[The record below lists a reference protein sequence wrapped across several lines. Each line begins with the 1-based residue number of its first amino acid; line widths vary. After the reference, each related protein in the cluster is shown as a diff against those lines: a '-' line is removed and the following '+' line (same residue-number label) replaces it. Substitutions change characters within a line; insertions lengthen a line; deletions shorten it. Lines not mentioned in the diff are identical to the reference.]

1 MKLMQL
7 CVGMVRTNCYI
18 VYDEATREAAV
29 IDPGDNAKSIL
40 HAVNE
45 EQLNVKYVLLT
56 HAHFDHILA
65 AHEVLEATGAQY
77 VVPEK
82 DTWLLS
88 RDNMGQFR
96 GLARNYVQDTP
107 DILANEGTEVTFG
120 GMTAT
125 YMATPGHTPGS
136 SVIRI
141 GDCLFTGDTLF
152 RHECGRCDL
161 EGGDFSA
168 MLRSLK
174 RLHDR
179 SNERDRLRGRNV
191 LEQHPCAGIERQR
204 NVTAD
209 HCRFR
214 ARHCARY
221 AEMLGGRR
229 AVVHTRGRHERRLLL
244 VEG

>member
-1 MKLMQL
+1 MKLLQL

-45 EQLNVKYVLLT
+45 EQLNVRYVLLT

-82 DTWLLS
+82 DIWLLS

-107 DILANEGTEVTFG
+107 DILANEGTEVYG
-120 GMTAT
+120 NARSH
-125 YMATPGHTPGS
+125 ARL
-136 SVIRI
+136 V
-141 GDCLFTGDTLF
+141 
-152 RHECGRCDL
+152 RHQD
-161 EGGDFSA
+161 
-168 MLRSLK
+168 
-174 RLHDR
+174 
-179 SNERDRLRGRNV
+179 
-191 LEQHPCAGIERQR
+191 
-204 NVTAD
+204 
-209 HCRFR
+209 
-214 ARHCARY
+214 
-221 AEMLGGRR
+221 
-229 AVVHTRGRHERRLLL
+229 RRLPVHWRYTVPSRVRPLRP
-244 VEG
+244 